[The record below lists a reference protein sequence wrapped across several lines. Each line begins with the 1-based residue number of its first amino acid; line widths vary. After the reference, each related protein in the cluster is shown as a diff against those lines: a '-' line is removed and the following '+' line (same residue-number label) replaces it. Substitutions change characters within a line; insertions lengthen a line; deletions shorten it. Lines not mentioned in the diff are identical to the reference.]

1 MSDAFPGLIRLA
13 EQFGIAREFWDWK
26 GRHVSI
32 PAETIIAVLKA
43 FDVDAS
49 TPEAADAALERLE
62 DERWR
67 RALAPCVVTE
77 EGQGI
82 HVAVHV
88 PAGASVEVHVRLET
102 GETRPAWQTENNA
115 PDRWVDGRPIG
126 EATFWLG
133 ADLPTGY
140 HHVIARTATGV
151 SQGSLIVTP
160 SFVGLPAA
168 MRGERMWGYGA
179 QLYSVTSKG
188 SWGIGDLTDLADL
201 ITWSGTRQFAGYVLI
216 NPLHAAEPVAPLEPS
231 PYLPASRRFI
241 NPIYIRPETIPEYAT
256 LGKAQRQEIKALRK
270 QAQAA
275 ADESGIIDRN
285 AIWPLK
291 LAALRIIHGEGMRAA
306 RRIAYDDFRRR
317 EGIGLRNFAL
327 WSRLSTVFGQRWPDW
342 PEALRRPSSPE
353 VAAFAEENAAEVD
366 FFEWLQWIAQ
376 TQVSA
381 AQTVAAEVGMPVG
394 IVTDL
399 AVGVHRQ
406 GAETWMMPD
415 VFAQGMSV
423 GAPPDQYNQAGQ
435 DWGQPPW
442 RPDKL
447 AELSYAPFRAMV
459 SAALRRVGGVR
470 IDHIIGLFR
479 LWWVP
484 QGTGP
489 TGGTYVRNNH
499 EALIGILALEAQRA
513 QALIIGEDLG
523 TVEPWVRDYLIRRG
537 ILGTSVLWFEAGMQG
552 EPLDARWWREYCM
565 ASVTTHDL
573 PPTLGYL
580 AGDHVR
586 LRSDLNLLTEPLE
599 HELEVARREQSEWV
613 AKLVSDGLLA
623 AEDVGNPVEVMLA
636 LHKFLLRTPSKV
648 LLANLTDAVGERRA
662 QNQPGTVDEYPNW
675 RVPLAD
681 QSAERIDLEDIFTA
695 RLPQRLAAVM
705 NGLEEQPVSRWESAR

>member
-1 MSDAFPGLIRLA
+1 MTDLNHGLIQLA
-13 EQFGIAREFWDWK
+13 ERFGIAREFWDWK
-26 GRHVSI
+26 GRHVPI
-32 PAETIIAVLKA
+32 PAETIIGVLAA

-49 TPEAADAALERLE
+49 TPEAADASLTRLE

-67 RALAPCVVTE
+67 RVVPSCTVLE
-77 EGQGI
+77 EGQG
-82 HVAVHV
+82 AHV
-88 PAGASVEVHVRLET
+88 PIHLPAGTEVDVHIGLES
-102 GETRPAWQTENNA
+102 GETRRTWQSENVA
-115 PDRWVDGRPIG
+115 PDRWVDGEAIG
-126 EATFWLG
+126 EASFWVG
-133 ADLPTGY
+133 DDLPTGY
-140 HHVIARTATGV
+140 HHIVARTATGV
-151 SQGSLIVTP
+151 HTGMLIVTP
-160 SFVGLPAA
+160 SVVGFPAA
-168 MRGERMWGYGA
+168 MRNQRIWGYGT
-179 QLYSVTSKG
+179 QLYSVTSRQ
-188 SWGIGDLTDLADL
+188 SWGIGDLADLADL
-201 ITWSGTRQFAGYVLI
+201 ITWSGTKQFAGYVLI
-216 NPLHAAEPVAPLEPS
+216 NPLHAAQPVPPMEPS

-241 NPIYIRPETIPEYAT
+241 NPSYIRPEAIPEYAT
-256 LGKAQRQEIKALRK
+256 LGRAERLRIKALRR

-275 ADESGIIDRN
+275 ADTSGIVDRN

-291 LAALRIIHGEGMRAA
+291 IEALRLIHESGMRSA
-306 RRIAYDDFRRR
+306 RRIAYEDFRRR

-327 WSRLSTVFGQRWPDW
+327 WSCLSLTHGQLWTEW
-342 PEALRRPSSPE
+342 PEELRRPSSPA
-353 VAAFAEENAAEVD
+353 VAAYAEEHAGDVD

-376 TQVSA
+376 TQISA
-381 AQTVAAEVGMPVG
+381 AQTVAAEVNMPVG

-406 GAETWMMPD
+406 GAETWMMPE
-415 VFAQGMSV
+415 VFASGMSV

-447 AELSYAPFRAMV
+447 EELAYSPFRAMV

-484 QGTGP
+484 IGAGP
-489 TGGTYVRNNH
+489 TNGTYVRNNH
-499 EALIGILALEAQRA
+499 EALVGILALEAQRA
-513 QALIIGEDLG
+513 QALIVGEDLG
-523 TVEPWVRDYLIRRG
+523 TVEPWVRDYLSRRG

-552 EPLDARWWREYCM
+552 EPLDAQWWRQYCM

-586 LRSDLNLLTEPLE
+586 LRDDLGLLTEPLQE
-599 HELEVARREQSEWV
+599 ELDAAQREQAGWL
-613 AKLVSDGLLA
+613 AKLVDEGLLA
-623 AEDVGNPVEVMLA
+623 EDQRDEPVEVMLA

-648 LLANLTDAVGERRA
+648 LLAALTDAVGERRA

-681 QSAERIDLEDIFTA
+681 MRGKRISLEEIFKA
-695 RLPQRLAAVM
+695 PLPRRLAAVM
-705 NGLEEQPVSRWESAR
+705 NGLDEQPESRWDR